1 MEYIAK
7 KIQELRLKHNLS
19 QGDLA
24 EKLGVSRQAIRK
36 WEREERLPDLYN
48 IKRLAEIFKVSV
60 DELVMDSG
68 NIIIDYRNK
77 TSVVLMSIPM
87 GFISLGILI
96 LLFFTVAYGVVIT
109 GDIFTMARMVLYNNL
124 QFVFVPVGLLISII
138 LIQTFVNLLS
148 NHKVSLSKLLTIILY
163 SLILAIFLGALLAF
177 EISGFS
183 TIFLYVVGFII
194 IVVGLVG
201 AILFQKD
208 IYMHTGI
215 REKKPIR
222 ISLNVLKA
230 IMLSY
235 ILIFSLSAIQTYIF
249 TKPLYYLYDY
259 ASNSEDNS
267 YNMDVYQD
275 ESNSDLRHFH
285 INITYLVEID
295 QEVQTPYVKVYM
307 LDTVIA
313 EGNLSKSINGD
324 FNYQFEFIQD
334 DYELPLILTDYEF
347 SKPIE
352 IKCVVSYDL
361 NGIHQTNTIFPE
373 FRQNRIVVGL
383 VNPKNLW
390 IWDYKNYVPEI

>member
-24 EKLGVSRQAIRK
+24 EKLGVSRQAISK
-36 WEREERLPDLYN
+36 WEREEGLPDLYN

-275 ESNSDLRHFH
+275 ESNFRFKTFSYKY
-285 INITYLVEID
+285 YL
-295 QEVQTPYVKVYM
+295 
-307 LDTVIA
+307 
-313 EGNLSKSINGD
+313 S
-324 FNYQFEFIQD
+324 
-334 DYELPLILTDYEF
+334 
-347 SKPIE
+347 
-352 IKCVVSYDL
+352 C
-361 NGIHQTNTIFPE
+361 
-373 FRQNRIVVGL
+373 
-383 VNPKNLW
+383 
-390 IWDYKNYVPEI
+390 